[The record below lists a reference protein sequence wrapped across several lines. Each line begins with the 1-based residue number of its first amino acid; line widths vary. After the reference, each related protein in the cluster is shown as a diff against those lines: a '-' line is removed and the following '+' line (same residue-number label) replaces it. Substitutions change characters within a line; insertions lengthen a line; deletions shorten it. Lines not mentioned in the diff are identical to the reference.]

1 MTERLPGNPI
11 APGIAGRFYTSN
23 DSGFTPE
30 QYADM
35 ALTAMFDS
43 AKNYPQPLKT
53 RVLEAKLEISR
64 ILNNYFA
71 EAMVDAAR
79 QIGRQYE
86 LQEKTKARL
95 MLPAGYAQR
104 LDEGGVW
111 NEAEAASNS
120 G

>member
-1 MTERLPGNPI
+1 VTEKLPGNPI
-11 APGIAGRFYTSN
+11 APGVAGRFYVGN
-23 DSGFTPE
+23 DTGFTPE

-35 ALTAMFDS
+35 ALTAMFES
-43 AKNYPQPLKT
+43 AKNYPLPLKVK
-53 RVLEAKLEISR
+53 VLEAKLEMAK

-79 QIGRQYE
+79 RIGRQYE

-111 NEAEAASNS
+111 HEAEDASN
-120 G
+120 